1 MRIEEILTAEI
12 PDTNAFHFK
21 MSKDSTD
28 DGKTILSYGYNAS
41 FNPFIKEIS
50 TPYGRK
56 VFFNN
61 WAPCEF
67 AQSTDHFGR
76 TPMNYDDGF
85 TEVYSICPYSNK
97 WLNTMGFDRKYRDIF
112 YPFNANLIPEHTE
125 KEYDVIYHGG
135 IHGQEHLDCLDVIQK
150 FNYRYC
156 SMSHGINPLTVESMK
171 YATNKDLSFN
181 DKIALVEKC
190 KISVCYNIAHIRPEH
205 IPNIKSWERWN
216 ENEAFSEVDGMNIM
230 PQFKTRMHEAAISK
244 TLNLV
249 QKDKWN
255 IAEKYYEPDTEFIYF
270 TDKQDL
276 EDKIKE
282 ITSNWEDYI
291 PMVEKAYNKSL
302 LYTTDKFLGII
313 EKNEEW
319 NQCKNAEAVT
329 AQT

>member
-50 TPYGRK
+50 TSYGRK

-67 AQSTDHFGR
+67 AQSVDHFGR

-135 IHGQEHLDCLDVIQK
+135 IHGQEHLDCIEAMKK

-156 SMSHGINPLTVESMK
+156 SMTRGINEQTSICLK
-171 YATNKDLSFN
+171 DATNVDLEFK
-181 DKIALVEKC
+181 DKIGLVEKC
-190 KISVCYNIAHIRPEH
+190 KISVCYNFAHIKPEH
-205 IPNIKSWERWN
+205 ISNIKSWERWN

-291 PMVEKAYNKSL
+291 PIVEKAYIKSL
-302 LYTTDKFLGII
+302 NYTTNKFLGII
-313 EKNEEW
+313 EQNQEW
-319 NQCKNAEAVT
+319 NLCNAEAVT
-329 AQT
+329 AQN